1 MKNLFKILFL
11 SIFIFS
17 CNDKYEI
24 IDKETRFNVS
34 NGEIEILLDNG
45 DWVKKSRILK
55 DIDRKKKEKE
65 RKEYEKQ
72 QRQLQIFPYSER
84 QLVTGLS
91 GFRTPTYSYD
101 PVFGGTIKNDSNWKI
116 EEIDFSIRVYSK
128 SDSTKLRENICT
140 VKFHSDFDGVNH
152 TETEFSINKSN
163 NCGLVKMDYDKE
175 YQGWSMDEVRGYN
188 PLEFDP
194 ND

>member
-1 MKNLFKILFL
+1 MTLD
-11 SIFIFS
+11 IFS

-34 NGEIEILLDNG
+34 NGEIEILLNNG
-45 DWVKKSRILK
+45 DWVKKSKVLK
-55 DIDRKKKEKE
+55 DKDRKKKDKE

-72 QRQLQIFPYSER
+72 QRQLQIFPYLEEK
-84 QLVTGLS
+84 LVVGKT

-101 PVFGGTIKNDSNWKI
+101 PVYGGTIKNDSNWKI
-116 EEIDFSIRVYSK
+116 EEIDLLIRVYSK
-128 SDSTKLRENICT
+128 SDSTLLRENICT
-140 VKFHSDFDGVNH
+140 IKFHSDFDGVNH
-152 TETEFSINKSN
+152 TETEFSIPKSN
-163 NCGLVKMDYDKE
+163 NCGLVKKDFDKE
-175 YQGWSMDEVRGYN
+175 YHYWYTNEVRGYN